1 VLFNDTIID
10 SADVEAMNLL
20 PVLGVLPKV
29 RQAGAPAGGTPA
41 SPSKEIQRVV

>member
-1 VLFNDTIID
+1 LFNDTIID

-29 RQAGAPAGGTPA
+29 RPTGGPAAGAPT
-41 SPSKEIQRVV
+41 SPSKEVQRVV